1 MISNLRLLIALI
13 ALGAL
18 PLWAQD
24 NDDGGGGG
32 DAVPGKY
39 FRTIGAGVTANDLY
53 FKVKGKDKNIG
64 ITDSIRSPLY
74 DPKGVG
80 KIVFYKI
87 VTGPDGKPMHI
98 EMAQAQ
104 IPKANSLTLLIFS
117 ANPATPGTYNVDVL
131 PDDLVTF
138 PLGSYRIFNRSTLP
152 VKVVLGNQGAS
163 VAPNKIRVLMYQPP
177 AGGGSVPVRIYTP
190 TNNTPRLIYANTWGD
205 DNNHRTDILV
215 NPSPGT
221 SGFIAIGRMLDN
233 PTALL
238 RKEYLPKD

>member
-1 MISNLRLLIALI
+1 MISKLRLLIALV

-24 NDDGGGGG
+24 DDAGG
-32 DAVPGKY
+32 DTVPDKY

-53 FKVKGKDKNIG
+53 FKVKGKDKNIS
-64 ITDSIRSPLY
+64 ITDSFRSILY
-74 DPKGVG
+74 DPKGAG
-80 KIVFYKI
+80 KVVFYKI
-87 VTGPDGKPMHI
+87 VTGPDGKKMHVDV
-98 EMAQAQ
+98 AQAQ
-104 IPKANSLTLLIFS
+104 IPRVNSLTLLVFS
-117 ANPATPGTYNVDVL
+117 ADPATPGTYDVDVL

-221 SGFIAIGRMLDN
+221 SGFIAIGRMQDN

>member
-1 MISNLRLLIALI
+1 MISKLRLLIALV

-24 NDDGGGGG
+24 NDSSG

-39 FRTIGAGVTANDLY
+39 FRTLGAGVTANDLY
-53 FKVKGKDKNIG
+53 FKVKGKDKNVS
-64 ITDSIRSPLY
+64 ITNSLRSILY
-74 DPKGVG
+74 DPKGAE

-87 VTGPDGKPMHI
+87 VTGPDGKKMHVDV
-98 EMAQAQ
+98 AQAQ
-104 IPKANSLTLLIFS
+104 IPRVNSLTLLVFS
-117 ANPATPGTYNVDVL
+117 ADPATPGTYDVDVL

-221 SGFIAIGRMLDN
+221 SGFIAIGRMQDN